1 MTADELFALPEDDRM
16 DRRLIRGRLVERP
29 YPFRCPAHASAVAN
43 LGRILLNWQ
52 VAAGPRWKAYGYGCP
67 YRLEHDPDT
76 VLYFDASVVPAEY
89 APADKLAAFVAG
101 RPVLAVE
108 VVDRSDPAE
117 PVKELLQVSVD
128 AGVPVVWAV
137 EPVLE
142 LIDEW
147 RSGRERTTYACGD
160 EIDLNDVM
168 PGLRVM
174 VHEVFE

>member
-1 MTADELFALPEDDRM
+1 MTADELFALPEDDRT

-29 YPFRCPAHASAVAN
+29 YPFRTPDHAAAGAN
-43 LGRILLNWQ
+43 LSRLLSDWRHTT
-52 VAAGPRWKAYGYGCP
+52 GPEWKVYGYGCP
-67 YRLEHDPDT
+67 YRIERDPDT
-76 VLYFDASVVPAEY
+76 LVCFDGSVVQSEH
-89 APADKLAAFVAG
+89 
-101 RPVLAVE
+101 RPVDKWVAYVDAVPQLVAE
-108 VVDRSDPAE
+108 VVDESDPAE
-117 PVKELLQVSVD
+117 AVKELLQAAVD

-147 RSGRERTTYACGD
+147 RPGQGRRTYGCGN
-160 EIDLNDVM
+160 EIDVGDML